1 MMKSLREFTQE
12 VINQCHRAC
21 LIVLN
26 QCCLWF
32 PSVLLV
38 GGFYFLCIRSWFD
51 SLRFV
56 TWWFSTVPTATSFQ
70 SVNLS
75 IRAAN
80 IDWKIKRLQRRA
92 IFWILHSLLS
102 KMNANGA
109 NLVYLVAFYYMYILM
124 FWHEDWKYLLVAFI
138 WKLYG
143 SLVDIYRITKRAKAR
158 KCCKLVRAA
167 GFQAENKTV
176 TAERVDILTNI
187 SH

>member
-38 GGFYFLCIRSWFD
+38 GGFSFSWNRSWFD

-56 TWWFSTVPTATSFQ
+56 PWWLSTVSMATPFQ

-75 IRAAN
+75 ISSKYSLKDQESTKTCN
-80 IDWKIKRLQRRA
+80 ILDFAFTFVK
-92 IFWILHSLLS
+92 
-102 KMNANGA
+102 NDPNGA
-109 NLVYLVAFYYMYILM
+109 NVVYLVAFYYIYIYIYFNVLIWRLKVSSGC
-124 FWHEDWKYLLVAFI
+124 FYLKII
-138 WKLYG
+138 WQPSRHL
-143 SLVDIYRITKRAKAR
+143 
-158 KCCKLVRAA
+158 
-167 GFQAENKTV
+167 
-176 TAERVDILTNI
+176 
-187 SH
+187 

>member
-38 GGFYFLCIRSWFD
+38 GGFSFSWNRSWFD
-51 SLRFV
+51 SLLFV
-56 TWWFSTVPTATSFQ
+56 PWWLSTVSMATPFQ

-75 IRAAN
+75 ISS
-80 IDWKIKRLQRRA
+80 KY
-92 IFWILHSLLS
+92 SLKDQESTKTCNFLDFAFTFV
-102 KMNANGA
+102 KNDPNGA
-109 NLVYLVAFYYMYILM
+109 NVVYIYILM
-124 FWHEDWKYLLVAFI
+124 FWYEDWKYLLVAFI

-143 SLVDIYRITKRAKAR
+143 SLVDIYRITKRAKAC
-158 KCCKLVRAA
+158 KCGNLVRGA
-167 GFQAENKTV
+167 GFQAENETV
-176 TAERVDILTNI
+176 TAERADILTNI
-187 SH
+187 SS

>member
-38 GGFYFLCIRSWFD
+38 GGFSFLCIRSWFD

-56 TWWFSTVPTATSFQ
+56 TWWFSTVPMATPFQ

-80 IDWKIKRLQRRA
+80 IDLKIKRVQRCA
-92 IFWILHSLLS
+92 IFWILHSLLP
-102 KMNANGA
+102 NGA
-109 NLVYLVAFYYMYILM
+109 NLVYFGRILLYVYFNVLTWRLKVSSSCFYLKI
-124 FWHEDWKYLLVAFI
+124 I
-138 WKLYG
+138 WQPSRHL
-143 SLVDIYRITKRAKAR
+143 
-158 KCCKLVRAA
+158 
-167 GFQAENKTV
+167 
-176 TAERVDILTNI
+176 
-187 SH
+187 